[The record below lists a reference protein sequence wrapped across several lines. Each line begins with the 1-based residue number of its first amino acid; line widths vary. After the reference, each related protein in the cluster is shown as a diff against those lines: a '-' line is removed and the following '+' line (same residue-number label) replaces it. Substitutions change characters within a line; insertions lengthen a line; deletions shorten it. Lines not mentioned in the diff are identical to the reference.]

1 MRDMPLKI
9 LFQVSHKMQKP
20 NCILQTRQ
28 IQLLIFPEL
37 RTQSAA
43 DAAAACSTNQPV
55 NPLSMKRTSFPS
67 VRTFKLILFALL
79 PVLGLGGCD
88 RVYEE
93 IQTTVYIRVD
103 RPLKAYSSEYVNG
116 TFVQTGQ
123 ILSFSLRNT
132 GDWWYGGSYF
142 ALNENVYRDL
152 DIKYLLQLQDYSDYS
167 VFNAAVDVVY
177 NGDTVHHAVYPL
189 RDSAN
194 VWDNPARATGTFRIR

>member
-1 MRDMPLKI
+1 
-9 LFQVSHKMQKP
+9 MQKSK
-20 NCILQTRQ
+20 CILQTMQ
-28 IQLLIFPEL
+28 IQQLIFPEL

-43 DAAAACSTNQPV
+43 DGAAACSTNQPV
-55 NPLSMKRTSFPS
+55 NPLSIKRTSFTLTRPLEL
-67 VRTFKLILFALL
+67 FLFAFL
-79 PVLGLGGCD
+79 PVLALGGCD

-103 RPLKAYSSEYVNG
+103 PPLRAYSSEYVNG

-142 ALNENVYRDL
+142 ARNENVYRDL